1 MTEPKP
7 DGSFLSIRKFFAG
20 KNVLLTGSTGFLAK
34 AVVEKLLHDLPGIG
48 QIYLLIRPRPKSS
61 GGFIDPRERLREEVL
76 NNPAFKRLR
85 ERHGEQFEAFCE
97 SKITCVPGDLTRDR
111 LGLEEAAYTEL
122 IHKIDAVMNSA
133 ATVVFDE
140 RLDLALTLNT
150 LGPGRLLELAKAAGA
165 IYVHISTCYVSGRRT
180 GKVEEKLMEPLAAID
195 AQLPPGAPRPNKFD
209 VREEIAYLHQLA
221 ETVKADCQKEFA
233 AKGLDPKTEEARN
246 QLHTAL
252 VKAGMDRAQS
262 FGWND
267 TYTFTKFLGEQLVRL
282 DHDEVPTVIVRPS
295 IIESSLREPEPGW
308 LDGLRMA
315 DPLIIGFGKGRLP
328 DFPANPGIVM
338 DIIPA
343 DFVVNGIL
351 AAAAHIA
358 RFPGGF
364 DLYQIASS
372 SKNPLL
378 FQSLYDH
385 VRDYFRKHPFTD
397 KSGRPVQVPLWKFP
411 SIPEYRRTMESR
423 YLRPAKLA
431 SRIVNSPLPIP
442 GARKWRPRLR
452 SKITTIEQLLYY
464 VDIYGPYVNLDCR
477 FETSHAYE
485 LLQSVHPDEREAFDF
500 DPRKIQWRSYFQDVH
515 IPGLKRNILRMDAVP
530 RTGAGQ
536 GHLLDEESEAARKR
550 RASVRGVPQT
560 IVDLA
565 LRGKERFG
573 NKPFAEIRRATNS
586 GGHAVTRLTFEELYD
601 RAGQWAKLL
610 VARLGLHSGDRIAL
624 IGENGPEWPLAYLAI
639 SRAGCTAVPLDRLM
653 PAQEAAGLIKLVEA
667 KAIIISPA
675 LLKNGGEVFQPGA
688 GLPPCLDLWGE
699 LNPHPGHAW
708 PQSGS
713 PEEVTLKPPTPETLA
728 SILFTSGTTLDPKGV
743 MLTHS
748 NLLSNA
754 LSVSEV
760 IEAKETDRFVSVLP
774 LHHAFEFSCGLLI
787 PLHGGSTIHYV
798 ENLRGQEVLDTMKL
812 AKATVMLGVPRLF
825 KLFMDG
831 INTKLAAAGAK
842 GRVMLEVGDRIAAA
856 LEMAGKTGVRK
867 KIFKK
872 VHEAFGGELRV
883 FVSGGAALDP
893 VIFNF
898 FQRFGIPVVEGYGL
912 TETSPVLTVNPL
924 TAPKAGS
931 VGPPI
936 PGVEI
941 EVRQMNGEEIG
952 EVLARGPSI
961 MRGYWQ
967 NPSATERVFE
977 DGWFR
982 TGDLGR
988 IDPEGYL
995 HLTGRIKDVIVT
1007 SAGKNVY
1014 PDDVEMGLRSVP
1026 RVKEFCVVGLPDRS
1040 GLGEEVAAVIVP
1052 ESDDA
1057 REEIKAA
1064 IAQVNRTVSSHQRVA
1079 RIEFQSGELPKTST
1093 LKIKRNRVRELFTT
1107 SGKQGKRP
1115 APSPAP
1121 SFQNETVSDQSNVE
1135 TEVACAIGKV
1145 TGISASEITPAMK
1158 LQLDLGMDSIGRVD
1172 LLQHLESQLGV
1183 PLPAEAEDK
1192 LFTVRD
1198 VITTVEGA
1206 VNAATASTRKR
1217 RSGRLWEQASAPPDQ
1232 LETALRG
1239 TAFRACCRGGFDLAS
1254 GAIMSSYLRVSAS
1267 GLEHIPRSGPFILA
1281 ANHCSHL
1288 DSAAIRKVLGKRS
1301 ATLHVMAAK
1310 DYFFDTRL
1318 KSWFFGTC
1326 LNALPFD
1333 REAHATESL
1342 AVCKAVLERGRA
1354 VLIYP
1359 EGTRSTTGDLQS
1371 FKSGIGVLAIEVD
1384 APVIPVCI
1392 RGTFDCW
1399 PKGKMFPGPGPVEV
1413 SFGAPADFSALKAER
1428 NQTPVTDLYRR
1439 AAGELRARV
1448 AALAGQLPPRK
1459 DLEKA

>member
-34 AVVEKLLHDLPGIG
+34 AVVEKLLHDLPEIG
-48 QIYLLIRPRPKSS
+48 QIYLLIRPRPKAN
-61 GGFIDPRERLREEVL
+61 GGFIDPRERLRDEVL
-76 NNPAFKRLR
+76 DNTAFKRLR

-111 LGLEEAAYTEL
+111 LGLDDAVYSEL
-122 IHKIDAVMNSA
+122 TRKLNVVMNSA

-150 LGPGRLLELAKAAGA
+150 LGPGRLLDLAKAAGA
-165 IYVHISTCYVSGRRT
+165 IYVHISTCYVSGRRIGT
-180 GKVEEKLMEPLAAID
+180 VEERLLDPIEAID
-195 AQLPPGAPRPNKFD
+195 AQLPAGAPRPTKFD

-221 ETVKADCQKEFA
+221 DKVKADCQKEFE
-233 AKGLDPKTEEARN
+233 AKKLDPKSEDARN
-246 QLHTAL
+246 QLNTAL

-267 TYTFTKFLGEQLVRL
+267 TYTFTKFLGEQLVFL
-282 DHDEVPTVIVRPS
+282 DHAQVPTVIVRPS
-295 IIESSLREPEPGW
+295 IIESSLRDPEPGW

-328 DFPANPGIVM
+328 DFPANPSIVM
-338 DIIPA
+338 DVIPA

-351 AAAAHIA
+351 AASAHIA

-372 SKNPLL
+372 SKNPLV
-378 FQSLYDH
+378 FQSLFDH

-397 KSGRPVQVPLWKFP
+397 KEGRPVKVPAWKFP
-411 SIPEYRRTMESR
+411 SIPEYRRTMETR

-431 SRIVNSPLPIP
+431 SRIVNGPLPIP

-485 LLQSVHPDEREAFDF
+485 LLQTVHPEEREMFDF

-573 NKPFAEIRRATNS
+573 KRPFVEIRRAS
-586 GGHAVTRLTFEELYD
+586 GANGHKVTRITFEELFD
-601 RAGQWAKLL
+601 RAGQLARVL
-610 VARLGLHSGDRIAL
+610 VARLGLHPGDRIAL

-639 SRAGCTAVPLDRLM
+639 SRACCTAVPLDRMM
-653 PAQEAAGLIKLVEA
+653 PAQEAAQLIKLVDA

-675 LLKNGGEVFQPGA
+675 LLKNGADAFRAGA
-688 GLPPCLDLWGE
+688 GLPPCLDLLND

-713 PEEVTLKPPTPETLA
+713 AESVTLKSPTAETLA

-812 AKATVMLGVPRLF
+812 ARATVMLGVPRLF

-842 GRVMLEVGDRIAAA
+842 GRMMLAVGDRIAAA
-856 LEMAGKTGVRK
+856 LEMTGKKDVRK

-898 FQRFGIPVVEGYGL
+898 FKRFGIPVVEGYGL

-931 VGPPI
+931 VGPAI

-941 EVRQMNGEEIG
+941 EIKPMNGDGIG

-967 NPSATERVFE
+967 NSAATERMFE

-988 IDPEGYL
+988 IDEDGYL

-1014 PDDVEMGLRSVP
+1014 PDDIEMALRSVP

-1052 ESDDA
+1052 EADEA
-1057 REEIKAA
+1057 REEIKSA
-1064 IAQVNRTVSSHQRVA
+1064 IAQVNQTVASHQRVA

-1093 LKIKRNRVRELFTT
+1093 LKVKRNKVREMF
-1107 SGKQGKRP
+1107 SASAKPDKRS
-1115 APSPAP
+1115 AASPAA
-1121 SFQNETVSDQSNVE
+1121 SYENEPLSDRSDIE
-1135 TEVACAIGKV
+1135 TEVACAIAKV
-1145 TGISASEITPAMK
+1145 TGISASDITPSMK

-1172 LLQHLESQLGV
+1172 LLQHLESQLSLS
-1183 PLPAEAEDK
+1183 LPAEAEDK

-1198 VITTVEGA
+1198 VISTMENAVGA
-1206 VNAATASTRKR
+1206 SSAAGARKKR
-1217 RSGRLWEQASAPPDQ
+1217 HGRLWEQASAPQDN
-1232 LETALRG
+1232 LEAALRG
-1239 TAFRACCRGGFDLAS
+1239 TPFRTCCRSGFDFAS

-1267 GLEHIPRSGPFILA
+1267 GLENVPATGPFVLA

-1288 DSAAIRKVLGKRS
+1288 DSAAIRKVLGRRS

-1371 FKSGIGVLAIEVD
+1371 FKPGIGVLAVEVD

-1399 PKGKMFPGPGPVEV
+1399 PKGKMFPGPGRVEV
-1413 SFGAPADFSALKAER
+1413 SFGAPVDFSSLKAER
-1428 NQTPVTDLYRR
+1428 HRGHVTDLYRR
-1439 AAGELRARV
+1439 AASELRARV
-1448 AALAGQLPPRK
+1448 EALAGTPPRK
-1459 DLEKA
+1459 ELEKV